1 MRQLLSD
8 LPALDALSPPLI
20 APALEPRTEALAD
33 AADNII
39 SLTAPSPDLRDPSE
53 VGMTIDLTVPSLEL
67 DLTYNLADGH
77 HLILRMES
85 LQTIVLTRAY
95 DYRATFTMSELS
107 IQDSLRHDSQ
117 KYLLHSAYI
126 SSGSDATQDREGD
139 NRDLIQVS
147 YPNINNTL
155 SPYYKSHA
163 MEVDINIAGVSMNTD
178 VTTVLHLK
186 PFFDVL
192 LSKKG
197 PPAPVAAT
205 PVTAAV
211 NKTVDSSSSVSS
223 APATTSSPLSS
234 SAVPQ
239 IKGILMNMKFNKLTL
254 EFLRAP
260 VYELKHQLLIPAYS
274 WQVVDFGCRV
284 DMLDLLKA
292 RVTLANMEVLDVR
305 PSSEDFMFKRLFCS
319 IEEGALQSN
328 LLDTGLALTPLPST
342 TTSLNPTAAHTTDAA
357 DTNNTYILE
366 VDYTQ
371 ESKCISLVGVKVRN
385 MTNFVVIDTILDF
398 VDVAQCN
405 ASAYAAL
412 LAPSPTTTPPPPVIA
427 ESDFPSLE
435 PEPELNSKDSAPL
448 LDAYAVLKEVPATVV
463 DTLSIQ
469 EPKPVPQLEAG
480 VQTTVT
486 MNIDVEVINPR
497 LLILEDP
504 TTLESSAIVCQS
516 EISVHY
522 TRETT
527 TSTTSNAS
535 STPLTTD
542 VDECLHVS
550 LKETKVLLVPNIKT
564 WLPRRVLEPFSIEY
578 HLKRKQRVSQVI
590 KTSMSGDVDCL
601 KVLISLHDIMLF
613 QTILSQR
620 SYLESYSKRE
630 TSTPPSTPY
639 TPSQSVDNTTGKSDV
654 VFTKAGVS
662 TPSTPAAANDP
673 VVFTLNV
680 NMGPGVLTIVD
691 EVLGASHVPLL
702 RFNVNDLTYYA
713 ERTAASLTTGE
724 GHSAMQAD
732 FYNSKL
738 QVWEPLVEPWQMG
751 LSLRSN
757 AIDGTSVIISSTE
770 ELQVNISAV
779 LLSTVLSVVASAS
792 TTPHPSSPLKTN
804 AHRYQPQPDLLF
816 SNTLGIPLDIYTSS
830 TSNGPIKLL
839 SFPDPDQS
847 VQALALP
854 SYVSNS
860 MADLSSIN
868 IVFKGP
874 FGSQRRPLVQ
884 VPLSC
889 SKVLTYN
896 LTCAPTSGG
905 SGSVRSSRKG
915 TNESMNEGLDED
927 LAQTWHDVDEGCY
940 EEVEVEL
947 YENARY
953 DPLSG
958 VWLPPFLMGDPFQ
971 WTDASGSKYYKG
983 GLPGVSLPSDDWEW
997 EHDWTVD
1004 TVCEY
1009 NIDTTHDQQKD
1020 KSTLAEI
1027 DEEGWE
1033 YNTSFAS
1040 FSEGT
1045 VRHRLYSTDYC
1056 RRRRWKRV
1064 RATSGRLLK
1073 DNNRPFKVYWSVK
1086 TSSSGTKQLEL
1097 RSRLQVCLT
1106 TFYIHNL
1113 FPYILSYSYFL
1124 PFRSRTPCHFRCH

>member
-1 MRQLLSD
+1 M
-8 LPALDALSPPLI
+8 PALDAISPPLV
-20 APALEPRTEALAD
+20 APALEPMTEALVD
-33 AADNII
+33 AADSVV
-39 SLTAPSPDLRDPSE
+39 SLAAPPPDLRDPSE

-107 IQDSLRHDSQ
+107 VQDSLRHDSQ
-117 KYLLHSAYI
+117 KYLLHSAYT
-126 SSGSDATQDREGD
+126 SSSDATQAREGD
-139 NRDLIQVS
+139 GRDLIQVS
-147 YPNINNTL
+147 YTNINHPL

-197 PPAPVAAT
+197 PTSPVAAT
-205 PVTAAV
+205 PV
-211 NKTVDSSSSVSS
+211 NKTVSNGLASASV
-223 APATTSSPLSS
+223 TTSSPLSV
-234 SAVPQ
+234 SAAPQ
-239 IKGILMNMKFNKLTL
+239 IKGIFMNMMFNKLTL

-274 WQVVDFGCRV
+274 WQVVDFGCRL

-328 LLDTGLALTPLPST
+328 LIETGLGP
-342 TTSLNPTAAHTTDAA
+342 LNPPLTATALHSAAPTDSAE
-357 DTNNTYILE
+357 TNNTYILE

-398 VDVAQCN
+398 VDVAQSN
-405 ASAYAAL
+405 ASAYASL
-412 LAPSPTTTPPPPVIA
+412 LVPSPTTTTPLPQPLTAA
-427 ESDFPSLE
+427 ESDPPSLE
-435 PEPELNSKDSAPL
+435 PEPELSNKDSGPL
-448 LDAYAVLKEVPATVV
+448 LDAYAVLKEVPATVL

-469 EPKPVPQLEAG
+469 DPLPGPVSEAG

-527 TSTTSNAS
+527 TSSTSS
-535 STPLTTD
+535 SPRTTD

-564 WLPRRVLEPFSIEY
+564 WLTRRVLEPFSIEY
-578 HLKRKQRVSQVI
+578 HLKRKQRNSQVI

-601 KVLISLHDIMLF
+601 KVLISLNDIMLF

-630 TSTPPSTPY
+630 ASTPPSTPY
-639 TPSQSVDNTTGKSDV
+639 TPSSVANTTGKSDV
-654 VFTKAGVS
+654 VLTKVGVS

-680 NMGPGVLTIVD
+680 NMGPGALTIVD
-691 EVLGASHVPLL
+691 EVLGASHIPLL
-702 RFNVNDLTYYA
+702 RFNVNDLTFYA
-713 ERTAASLTTGE
+713 ERTLASLTTGE
-724 GHSAMQAD
+724 GHIAMQAD

-751 LSLRSN
+751 LSLRSS
-757 AIDGTSVIISSTE
+757 AIDGTSVTISSTE

-792 TTPHPSSPLKTN
+792 TTSPTSSPLKTN

-816 SNTLGIPLDIYTSS
+816 SNTLGIPLDIYTS
-830 TSNGPIKLL
+830 TTANGPVKLL

-868 IVFKGP
+868 IVFRGP

-889 SKVLTYN
+889 SKILTYN

-915 TNESMNEGLDED
+915 TDESMDGGVDED
-927 LAQTWHDVDEGCY
+927 LAQTWHDVDEECY
-940 EEVEVEL
+940 EKVEVEL

-971 WTDASGSKYYKG
+971 WTDSSGSKYYKG

-1009 NIDTTHDQQKD
+1009 NIDTIHDQQKD

-1033 YNTSFAS
+1033 YSTSFAA
-1040 FSEGT
+1040 FGEGT

-1073 DNNRPFKVYWSVK
+1073 DNSRPFKVYWAVK
-1086 TSSSGTKQLEL
+1086 TSSSGTKQLEI

-1106 TFYIHNL
+1106 NSYIYNL
-1113 FPYILSYSYFL
+1113 FPYVLSYPYFL
-1124 PFRSRTPCHFRCH
+1124 AFTPTFSLFRLRTPCHSRCR